1 MNESKYN
8 KSIFLF
14 IILVLMVLIAYTIV
28 SLMGNE
34 GGSVVDSISDQ
45 MGSVVETSN
54 EALNDL

>member
-1 MNESKYN
+1 MKENYN

-34 GGSVVDSISDQ
+34 DVSVVDSMSSQI
-45 MGSVVETSN
+45 ETVIDN
-54 EALNDL
+54 